1 MAMRRLGLGLALAL
15 VAGTALAGEAGDP
28 GRWMEGQPNA
38 RFAAWLDAEGAA
50 TRAMLAAL
58 PERRTWLALL
68 RPLVRGSVSYRAHTL
83 VGGRVLALRAREG
96 DEAQL
101 VVREADGRE
110 RVLLSPDPAFPAI
123 TAFAVSPDGR
133 SVAVNL
139 RRQGSELTRIVRVDV
154 ASGRLR
160 PGHLDDVWAE
170 FAATWRPDGAALA
183 YVQLAPPEARDATDF
198 WLGQRARLHR
208 QGADPAHDPVL
219 LAAGLNAQLPLAPEE
234 VPSLL
239 WPGHGHA
246 LALIGGARPELRLC
260 LAPAARLAPA
270 ERTPWRCIVEVADRV
285 TQAQAVGDTLY
296 LLSVNGAP
304 EGRLLRLPLHAHTT
318 LGEASEVLAATPGAV
333 ITDFAVARDG
343 IYVQRSQAGTS
354 QVLRLPTVAGEAALG
369 VPLPGDAQQ
378 VRLAADLR
386 TPGLLLTVEGWTA
399 PPQTWRYRPDASPL
413 LADLEMG
420 TRGLPAFDAVR
431 AQRLQVRS
439 ADGTAVPMT
448 VLRRADAGADRKPAT
463 AILEGYAAYGASLA
477 PQFDPFVLA
486 FAEAGQVY
494 ALCHARGGGELG
506 EAWRRAGQGAHK
518 ARGVEDYLACAR
530 ALREQGLA
538 QRVVARGVSMGGVL
552 VGGALAQAPEAFD
565 AAILEAGLL
574 NPSRLD
580 AAPNG
585 ANQYAEVGDL
595 RTPQGRAQARAM
607 DPVVAVQ
614 EGHRYPPTLLLV
626 GLADSR
632 VAPWH
637 SGKFTDRLRAAH
649 PANRAWLRTE
659 PGVGH
664 LITADRQRA
673 EAWADQFAF
682 AQGAGPS
689 PVAGTR

>member
-1 MAMRRLGLGLALAL
+1 MQRLGLGLALAL
-15 VAGTALAGEAGDP
+15 VAGIAIAGEAGDAE
-28 GRWMEGQPNA
+28 RWMEGQPNA
-38 RFAAWLDAEGAA
+38 RFAAWLDAEGVA
-50 TRAMLAAL
+50 TRAMLATL
-58 PERRTWLALL
+58 PERRAWQALL
-68 RPLVRGSVSYRAHTL
+68 RPLARGSVSYRAHTL

-139 RRQGSELTRIVRVDV
+139 RRRDSELTRIVRVDV

-160 PGHLDDVWAE
+160 PGHLDEVWGE

-208 QGADPAHDPVL
+208 DGADPAHDTVL
-219 LAAGLNAQLPLAPEE
+219 LAAGLNPRLPLAPEE
-234 VPSLL
+234 APGIL

-260 LAPAARLAPA
+260 LAPAARLVPA
-270 ERTPWRCIVEVADRV
+270 DRTPWHCIVGVADGV
-285 TQAQAVGDTLY
+285 TQAQAVGDALY
-296 LLSVNGAP
+296 LLSVDGAP
-304 EGRLLRLPLHAHTT
+304 GGRLLRLPLQAHTT
-318 LGEASEVLAATPGAV
+318 LAQAREVLAATPGAV

-343 IYVQRSQAGTS
+343 VYVQRSQAGVS
-354 QVLRLPTVAGEAALG
+354 QVLRLPTAAGEAPLG
-369 VPLPGDAQQ
+369 VPLPGDAEQ
-378 VRLAADLR
+378 VRLAADVR
-386 TPGLLLTVEGWTA
+386 TPGVLMTVEGWTA
-399 PPQTWRYRPDASPL
+399 PPQTWRYRPDASPM

-431 AQRLQVRS
+431 AQRLLVRS

-448 VLRRADAGADRKPAT
+448 VLRRTDAGAERQPVT
-463 AILEGYAAYGASLA
+463 AILEGYGAYGVSLA
-477 PQFDPFVLA
+477 PQFDPYVLA

-506 EAWRRAGQGAHK
+506 DAWRRAGQGAHK
-518 ARGVEDYLACAR
+518 ARGVEDYLACAQ

-552 VGGALAQAPEAFD
+552 VGGALARAPEVFN

-574 NPSRLD
+574 NPSRLA

-595 RTPQGRAQARAM
+595 RTPGGLAQAQAM

-614 EGHRYPPTLLLV
+614 DGRRYPPTLLLV

-637 SGKFTDRLRAAH
+637 SGKWAARLRRAH
-649 PANRAWLRTE
+649 DGNRAWLRTE
-659 PGVGH
+659 AGVGH
-664 LITADRQRA
+664 LTTADRRRA

-682 AQGAGPS
+682 AQGAG
-689 PVAGTR
+689 AR